1 MREHSRATE
10 ERKGWYSCHEGKARR
25 EGADAQACSV
35 GSSQEM
41 RMGRDLWELSY
52 DSAPGYQKHKIG
64 EGVGAGGGLGTAWGI
79 TPSIPPQRDTHL
91 QGRKT
96 VCLSS

>member
-1 MREHSRATE
+1 MREHLAGPLKRRAGTAAM
-10 ERKGWYSCHEGKARR
+10 KGRQEG

-64 EGVGAGGGLGTAWGI
+64 KGVGAGGGLGTAWGRH
-79 TPSIPPQRDTHL
+79 TLIPPQRDTHL

-96 VCLSS
+96 GC